1 MIFWCSLCV
10 LCTILCIVFI
20 KLSMKVECDNF
31 WHVLCATICGV
42 SAFLIL
48 VGVFSERLEYNKFER
63 SLEIQRNVIEQIYDE
78 RNILDYNFYIADIVD
93 ANAQLADYQASKEYY
108 GIFTIVPDRV
118 MDIKPIGVK

>member
-1 MIFWCSLCV
+1 MIFWCSLGI

-20 KLSMKVECDNF
+20 KLSMKIEYDNF
-31 WHVLCATICGV
+31 YHVLCATICGV
-42 SAFLIL
+42 SAFLIF
-48 VGVFSERLEYNKFER
+48 VGVSAERLEYNKFER

-78 RNILDYNFYIADIVD
+78 RNILDYIFYIADIVD

-108 GIFTIVPDRV
+108 GTFTIVPDRV

>member
-1 MIFWCSLCV
+1 MIFWCSLGIWCV
-10 LCTILCIVFI
+10 ILCIIFI
-20 KLSMKVECDNF
+20 MLSMKKEYDNF
-31 WHVLCATICGV
+31 WEALFAAICGI
-42 SAFLIL
+42 SAFLIV
-48 VGVFSERLEYNKFER
+48 VGVSSERLEYNKFER

>member
-20 KLSMKVECDNF
+20 KLSMKVEYDNF
-31 WHVLCATICGV
+31 WHVLCAVICGAA
-42 SAFLIL
+42 AFSIL
-48 VGVFSERLEYNKFER
+48 VVVSSGRLEYNKFER

-108 GIFTIVPDRV
+108 GIYFSR
-118 MDIKPIGVK
+118 

>member
-42 SAFLIL
+42 FALSIF
-48 VGVFSERLEYNKFER
+48 VVVSSERLEYNKFER

-93 ANAQLADYQASKEYY
+93 AKCS
-108 GIFTIVPDRV
+108 
-118 MDIKPIGVK
+118 IGRLSSE

>member
-1 MIFWCSLCV
+1 MIFWCSLG
-10 LCTILCIVFI
+10 ILCAILCVVFV
-20 KLSMKVECDNF
+20 KLSMKIGDDNF
-31 WHVLCATICGV
+31 WQGLCAALCGV
-42 SAFLIL
+42 SAFLIF
-48 VGVFSERLEYNKFER
+48 GVVSSERLEYNKFER